1 MARIPANTRTN
12 DPNSLLRQFTN
23 EIDRLFDQDLAG
35 FGPSAPHVG
44 EWAPAVDVRE
54 EEDKYVIQAD
64 VPGMKPE
71 DLEVTLD
78 NGVLSIR
85 GERSEE
91 KDDSSGGV
99 RHIERAYG
107 SFVRRFSLPEAASD
121 EDVDARVDQGVL
133 TLTIKKKQEGR
144 PRKIEVRS

>member
-1 MARIPANTRTN
+1 MARIPATRNTN
-12 DPNSLLRQFTN
+12 EPSSLLRQFTS
-23 EIDRLFDQDLAG
+23 EIDRLFDQDWAG
-35 FGPSAPHVG
+35 LGPAAPYVG

-54 EEDKYVIQAD
+54 EDNQYVIQAD

-78 NGVLSIR
+78 NGVLTIR
-85 GERSEE
+85 GERTEE
-91 KDDSSGGV
+91 RDNSTEGV
-99 RHIERAYG
+99 RHVERAYG
-107 SFVRRFSLPEAASD
+107 SFVRRFSLPEAIND

>member
-1 MARIPANTRTN
+1 MARHPARTRGYE
-12 DPNSLLRQFTN
+12 PSSLLQQFTS
-23 EIDRLFDQDLAG
+23 ELDRLFDQDWQGL
-35 FGPSAPHVG
+35 GPGAPYVG

-54 EEDKYVIQAD
+54 EENKYIIQAD

-91 KDDSSGGV
+91 KDSTSGGV
-99 RHIERAYG
+99 RHVERSYG

-133 TLTIKKKQEGR
+133 TLSINKKQEGR
-144 PRKIEVRS
+144 PRKIEVKS